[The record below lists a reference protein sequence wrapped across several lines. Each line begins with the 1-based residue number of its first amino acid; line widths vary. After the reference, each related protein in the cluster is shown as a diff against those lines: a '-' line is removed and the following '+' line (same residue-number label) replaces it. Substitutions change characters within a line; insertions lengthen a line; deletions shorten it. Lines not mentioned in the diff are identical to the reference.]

1 MPDKS
6 KNWGGFRPGSGNKFK
21 WNSGETKP
29 IRIPVKLHEAVLSY
43 AKLIDGQFP
52 NGLQPSEALACKL
65 PRTETKLETVTQSKK
80 LQEQVEILEQA
91 VKNAE
96 REKFEL
102 VTKLNKLEAE
112 KAIRDRKPPLDGVT
126 VSSDFPGSEQAVEVL
141 ESALKLKANAGGA
154 IKREIKKALNFL
166 GRSRQG

>member
-1 MPDKS
+1 MGNKS
-6 KNWGGFRPGSGNKFK
+6 KSWGGFRPGSGGKFK

-43 AKLIDGQFP
+43 ARLIDGQFP

-65 PRTETKLETVTQSKK
+65 ARTETTVDDVTQSSK
-80 LQEQVEILEQA
+80 LQEQVKILEQA

-96 REKFEL
+96 REKL
-102 VTKLNKLEAE
+102 SLATKLNELEAE
-112 KAIRDRKPPLDGVT
+112 VKRRDRATSLDGVT
-126 VSSDFPGSEQAVEVL
+126 VSSDFPGTEQAVEIL
-141 ESALKLKANAGGA
+141 EAALNLKANAGGA